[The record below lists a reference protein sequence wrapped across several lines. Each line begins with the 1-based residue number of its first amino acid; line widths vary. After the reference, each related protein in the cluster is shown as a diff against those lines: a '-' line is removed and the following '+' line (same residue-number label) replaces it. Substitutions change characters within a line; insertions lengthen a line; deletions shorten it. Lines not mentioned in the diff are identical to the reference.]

1 MDHKIFARHPLGN
14 PHRHWRQDNFIL
26 STFSAR
32 GSNMRKVIKNCVDAG
47 FTMLEL
53 GWATHEQA
61 FEAVQLC
68 EEYGIDLLFQDFTL
82 HGGMQEF
89 ISREGELQSMVPL
102 ANTLAPWKR
111 TVGVYIWDEP
121 FRPDQLAEARRQAD
135 LYEQAA
141 PGKLPFT
148 VAIPSY
154 NTEYTWQNG
163 LFTKYLY
170 DYAKKIDPPVLSLDY
185 YPFGLPGYNDAEQL
199 DTSLLWCDLGLLR
212 KVAQAYRMPLWFYYQ
227 AVNLHKYHRFTFPM
241 VRSQMYAGAMYGA
254 KALQEFTAVDAVI
267 TEEGD
272 RGPIFEETKR
282 IHAEFRALGNT
293 LMALQ
298 SVGVYHSAELLAGS
312 PYLTGLADELTG
324 HDILPQ
330 TLPRRCSVG
339 ELADAYGHR
348 YFLFLNRDVDVPLD
362 AELPLKKPVRLYTV
376 SRETGEQIFLGDSIT
391 SLTLHLAAG
400 DGVLYRMDEVTDAE
414 PYTLE
419 YRIEK

>member
-141 PGKLPFT
+141 PDKLPFT

-391 SLTLHLAAG
+391 SLTLHLSAG

>member
-1 MDHKIFARHPLGN
+1 MNHKIFARHPLGN

-267 TEEGD
+267 TEEGN

>member
-1 MDHKIFARHPLGN
+1 MDHKIFVRHPLGN

-141 PGKLPFT
+141 PDKLPLT

-362 AELPLKKPVRLYTV
+362 AELSLKKPVRLYTV

>member
-121 FRPDQLAEARRQAD
+121 FRPDQLAEARRQED

-141 PGKLPFT
+141 PDKLPFT

-362 AELPLKKPVRLYTV
+362 AELSLKKPVRLYTV

-400 DGVLYRMDEVTDAE
+400 DGVLYRMDEVTVAE

>member
-141 PGKLPFT
+141 PDKLPFT
-148 VAIPSY
+148 VVIPSY

-391 SLTLHLAAG
+391 SLTLHLSAG

>member
-141 PGKLPFT
+141 PDKLPFT

-212 KVAQAYRMPLWFYYQ
+212 KIAQAYRMPLWFYYQ

-267 TEEGD
+267 TEEGN

-348 YFLFLNRDVDVPLD
+348 YFLFLNPDVDVPLD

-391 SLTLHLAAG
+391 SLTLHLSAG

>member
-141 PGKLPFT
+141 PDKLPFT

-362 AELPLKKPVRLYTV
+362 AELSLKKPVRLYTV

>member
-14 PHRHWRQDNFIL
+14 PHRHWQQDNFIL

-141 PGKLPFT
+141 PDKLPFT

-199 DTSLLWCDLGLLR
+199 DTSLLWSDLGLMR

-324 HDILPQ
+324 HDTLPQ

-339 ELADAYGHR
+339 EFADAYGHR

-362 AELPLKKPVRLYTV
+362 AELSLEKPVRLYTV

>member
-254 KALQEFTAVDAVI
+254 KALQEFTAVDAVS

>member
-1 MDHKIFARHPLGN
+1 MDHKIFVRHPLGN

-141 PGKLPFT
+141 PDKLPFT

-199 DTSLLWCDLGLLR
+199 DTSLLWCDLGLMR

-362 AELPLKKPVRLYTV
+362 AELSLKKPVRLYTV

>member
-212 KVAQAYRMPLWFYYQ
+212 KIAQAYRMPLWFYYQ
-227 AVNLHKYHRFTFPM
+227 AVNLHKYHRFTVPM

-267 TEEGD
+267 TEEGN

-391 SLTLHLAAG
+391 SLTLHLSAG

>member
-141 PGKLPFT
+141 PDKLPFT

-212 KVAQAYRMPLWFYYQ
+212 KIAQAYRMPLWFYYQ

-272 RGPIFEETKR
+272 RGPIFEETKQ

-339 ELADAYGHR
+339 EFADAYGHR

>member
-1 MDHKIFARHPLGN
+1 MDHKIFVRHPLGN

-141 PGKLPFT
+141 PDKLPFT

-362 AELPLKKPVRLYTV
+362 AELSLEKPVRLYTV

>member
-362 AELPLKKPVRLYTV
+362 AELPLRKPVRLYTV

-391 SLTLHLAAG
+391 SLTLHLSAG

>member
-102 ANTLAPWKR
+102 ASTLAPWKR

-141 PGKLPFT
+141 PDKLPFT

-212 KVAQAYRMPLWFYYQ
+212 KIAQAYRMPLWFYYQ

-272 RGPIFEETKR
+272 RGPIFEETKQ

>member
-121 FRPDQLAEARRQAD
+121 FRPGQLAEARRQAD

-141 PGKLPFT
+141 PDKLPFT

-212 KVAQAYRMPLWFYYQ
+212 KIAQAYRMPLWFYYQ

>member
-1 MDHKIFARHPLGN
+1 MDHKIFARHPIGN

-212 KVAQAYRMPLWFYYQ
+212 KIAQAYRMPLWFYYQ

-272 RGPIFEETKR
+272 CGPIFEETKR

>member
-1 MDHKIFARHPLGN
+1 
-14 PHRHWRQDNFIL
+14 
-26 STFSAR
+26 
-32 GSNMRKVIKNCVDAG
+32 
-47 FTMLEL
+47 
-53 GWATHEQA
+53 
-61 FEAVQLC
+61 
-68 EEYGIDLLFQDFTL
+68 
-82 HGGMQEF
+82 MQEF

-267 TEEGD
+267 TEEGN

>member
-212 KVAQAYRMPLWFYYQ
+212 KIAQAYRMPLWFYYQ

-267 TEEGD
+267 TEEGN

-391 SLTLHLAAG
+391 SLTLHLSAG

>member
-141 PGKLPFT
+141 PDKLPFT

-267 TEEGD
+267 TEEGN

>member
-89 ISREGELQSMVPL
+89 VSREGELQSMVPL

-111 TVGVYIWDEP
+111 TIGVYIWDEP

-141 PGKLPFT
+141 PDKLPFT

-154 NTEYTWQNG
+154 NTEYTWKNG

-272 RGPIFEETKR
+272 RGPIFEETKQ

-362 AELPLKKPVRLYTV
+362 AELTLKKPIRLYTV

>member
-141 PGKLPFT
+141 PDKLPFT

-272 RGPIFEETKR
+272 RGPMFEETKR

-324 HDILPQ
+324 HNILPQ

-391 SLTLHLAAG
+391 SLTLHLSAG

>member
-141 PGKLPFT
+141 PDKLPFT

-267 TEEGD
+267 TEEGN

-391 SLTLHLAAG
+391 SLTLHLSAG

>member
-141 PGKLPFT
+141 PDKLPFT

-212 KVAQAYRMPLWFYYQ
+212 KIAQAYRMPLWFYYQ

-362 AELPLKKPVRLYTV
+362 AELTLKKPVRLYTV

>member
-141 PGKLPFT
+141 PDKLPFT

-212 KVAQAYRMPLWFYYQ
+212 KIAQAYRMPLWFYYQ

-267 TEEGD
+267 TEEGN

-391 SLTLHLAAG
+391 SLTLHLSAG

>member
-1 MDHKIFARHPLGN
+1 MDHKIFARHPIGN

-212 KVAQAYRMPLWFYYQ
+212 KIAQAYRMPLWFYYQ

>member
-1 MDHKIFARHPLGN
+1 MEHKIFARHPLGN
-14 PHRHWRQDNFIL
+14 PHRHWKQDNFIL

-32 GSNMRKVIKNCVDAG
+32 GSNMRKVIANCAGAG

-89 ISREGELQSMVPL
+89 VSREGKLQSMVPL

-121 FRPDQLAEARRQAD
+121 FHPDQLAEARRQAD

-170 DYAKKIDPPVLSLDY
+170 DYAKVIDPPVLSLDY
-185 YPFGLPGYNDAEQL
+185 YPFGLPGYNDDDQL

-212 KVAQAYRMPLWFYYQ
+212 KVAREYQMPLWFYYQ

-241 VRSQMYAGAMYGA
+241 VRSQMYAGALYGA

-267 TEEGD
+267 TEEGE

-293 LMALQ
+293 LMALH

-312 PYLTGLADELTG
+312 PYLTGLSDELTG

-362 AELPLKKPVRLYTV
+362 ADLPLQKPIRLYTV

-391 SLTLHLAAG
+391 SLPLHLAAG

>member
-141 PGKLPFT
+141 PDKLPFT

-362 AELPLKKPVRLYTV
+362 AELPLRKPVRLYTV

>member
-102 ANTLAPWKR
+102 GNTLAPWKR
-111 TVGVYIWDEP
+111 TVGMYIWDEP

-362 AELPLKKPVRLYTV
+362 AELSLKKPVRLYTV

>member
-1 MDHKIFARHPLGN
+1 
-14 PHRHWRQDNFIL
+14 
-26 STFSAR
+26 
-32 GSNMRKVIKNCVDAG
+32 MRKVIKNCVDAG

-141 PGKLPFT
+141 PDKLPFT

>member
-141 PGKLPFT
+141 PDKLPFT

-170 DYAKKIDPPVLSLDY
+170 EYAKKIDPPVLSLDY

-400 DGVLYRMDEVTDAE
+400 DGVLYRMDKVTDAE

>member
-1 MDHKIFARHPLGN
+1 MDHKIFTRHPLGN

-141 PGKLPFT
+141 PDKLPFT

>member
-1 MDHKIFARHPLGN
+1 MDHKIFVRHPLGN

-141 PGKLPFT
+141 PDKLPFT

-163 LFTKYLY
+163 LFAKYLY

-348 YFLFLNRDVDVPLD
+348 SFLFLNRDVDGPLD
-362 AELPLKKPVRLYTV
+362 AELSLEKPVRLYTV

-391 SLTLHLAAG
+391 SLTLHLASG

>member
-1 MDHKIFARHPLGN
+1 MDHKIFARHSLGN

-53 GWATHEQA
+53 GWATHEQT

-267 TEEGD
+267 TEEGN

>member
-1 MDHKIFARHPLGN
+1 MDHRIFARHPLGN

-141 PGKLPFT
+141 PDKLPFT

-339 ELADAYGHR
+339 ELADAYGHQ

-362 AELPLKKPVRLYTV
+362 AELSLKKPVRLYTV

>member
-141 PGKLPFT
+141 PDKLPFT

-212 KVAQAYRMPLWFYYQ
+212 KIAQAYRMPLWFYYQ

-267 TEEGD
+267 TEEGN

-298 SVGVYHSAELLAGS
+298 SIGVYHSAELLAGS

-391 SLTLHLAAG
+391 SLTLHLSAG

>member
-1 MDHKIFARHPLGN
+1 MDHKIFVRHPLGN

-141 PGKLPFT
+141 PDKLPFT

-298 SVGVYHSAELLAGS
+298 SVGVYHSAELLTGS

-362 AELPLKKPVRLYTV
+362 AELSLKKPVRLYTV

>member
-362 AELPLKKPVRLYTV
+362 VELPLKKPVRLYTV

>member
-141 PGKLPFT
+141 PDKLPFT

-212 KVAQAYRMPLWFYYQ
+212 KIAQAYRMPLWFYYQ